1 MQQPNEHSDAAP
13 KPAEASGP
21 NPGKAGASASSSA
34 VESQIPTP
42 THAPWE
48 RWLSRTAEGFASFGL
63 EALHATVLK
72 TLRPGRVYAAF
83 EREGAK
89 VEGPADIAALDAAVV
104 ERVARR
110 VRTKYG
116 IVAATGGVGTGAF
129 GLVGWVAELPFLAT
143 LSLRAASE
151 LALVYGADPSAPA
164 ESRRLRK
171 LIADARLAPG
181 NEGPSTGEL
190 AALGVSTAQ
199 KYYRDGAMAGLGFP
213 IAKRAMRTIVQ
224 RWGAPR
230 VARAL
235 PWVGGAVGAA
245 MGAWYIGRVL
255 DAVGAHYRAQRA
267 ADGAATATTAAAGA
281 GASP

>member
-1 MQQPNEHSDAAP
+1 MQQPNGHSEAAP
-13 KPAEASGP
+13 KPAEG
-21 NPGKAGASASSSA
+21 AGAKPEPGGAPGGSAA
-34 VESQIPTP
+34 EGPVPTA

-48 RWLSRTAEGFASFGL
+48 RWLSRTAEGVASVGL

-72 TLRPGRVYAAF
+72 TLRPKRVYAAF
-83 EREGAK
+83 GREGAK
-89 VEGPADIAALDAAVV
+89 VEGPADIGGLDEAVI

-110 VRTKYG
+110 VRAKYG
-116 IVAATGGVGTGAF
+116 LMAATGGVGTGAF

-151 LALVYGADPSAPA
+151 LALVYGADPSSPV

-190 AALGVSTAQ
+190 AALGVTTAQ

-213 IAKRAMRTIVQ
+213 IAKRALNQIIA

-235 PWVGGAVGAA
+235 PWVGGAIGAA
-245 MGAWYIGRVL
+245 MGAWYINRVL
-255 DAVGAHYRAQRA
+255 DAVSAHYRAQRA
-267 ADGAATATTAAAGA
+267 VEVAAKE
-281 GASP
+281 GAS